1 MTRQRDLFANFERMR
16 REIDE
21 LFGDVWTRAGMSPR
35 QRAAFRPRV
44 DVFYSADPSV
54 AIVKAELPGV
64 DIADVNLEVRGRTL
78 VISGERRARE
88 TEGRVYQ
95 QIEIEQ
101 GPFAREIELGIDV
114 DAESARASYE
124 DGILKV
130 ELPIM
135 QREEPRQVPIAEGGE
150 PPASPGGTGSED
162 EPGAGSP

>member
-21 LFGDVWTRAGMSPR
+21 LFGDVWTRAGMAPR

-44 DVFYSADPSV
+44 DVFYSADPSA

-64 DIADVNLEVRGRTL
+64 DLSDVNLEVRGRKL
-78 VISGERRARE
+78 LISGERRARE

-101 GPFAREIELGIDV
+101 GPFAREIELGFDV
-114 DAESARASYE
+114 DAESARATYE

-130 ELPIM
+130 ELPIS
-135 QREEPRQVPIAEGGE
+135 QGEEPRQVQIKDAGDPE
-150 PPASPGGTGSED
+150 PPPSGSAD
-162 EPGAGSP
+162 DPAGSP